1 MSSPRNA
8 TVHTCTL
15 QCRLHCY
22 KKQSYSTAPCKAT
35 LFNCLSVQTT
45 QDYFGQKLGDKIS
58 HVDLLHSVTNQNFNC
73 ALPHDE
79 TKTPDL
85 KPVETMIRLSR
96 LRYTGH
102 VLRMDNTR
110 LPKILLN
117 GEINIGKRKV
127 GRPQQNYR
135 SCIKEDLKLFKI
147 WNESPQFGSTQL
159 PELTSNREQ
168 WRKLIHKGA
177 EIFQKEWERKKIE
190 KSIHRKSNC

>member
-1 MSSPRNA
+1 MEF
-8 TVHTCTL
+8 
-15 QCRLHCY
+15 
-22 KKQSYSTAPCKAT
+22 STDNLG
-35 LFNCLSVQTT
+35 LFRAKIGETKSHMLTFSILSNLVQI
-45 QDYFGQKLGDKIS
+45 KI
-58 HVDLLHSVTNQNFNC
+58 LIGLE
-73 ALPHDE
+73 LPDDE

-85 KPVETMIRLSR
+85 KPVESMIRLSR

-127 GRPQQNYR
+127 ERPQHNYR

-177 EIFQKEWERKKIE
+177 EIFQKEWERKK
-190 KSIHRKSNC
+190 